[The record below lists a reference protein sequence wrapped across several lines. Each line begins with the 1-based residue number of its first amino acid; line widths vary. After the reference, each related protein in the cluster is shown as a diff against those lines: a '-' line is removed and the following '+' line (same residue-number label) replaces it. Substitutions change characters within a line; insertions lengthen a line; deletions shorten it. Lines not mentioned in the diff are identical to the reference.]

1 MPSAPSRTAASRAV
15 VAEKPSVARDIAAA
29 LGARTRRKG
38 YISGNGVVVTWA
50 LGHLVR
56 QAEPHEIDPQ
66 WKRWRRDTLPML
78 PRDWPLVVGEK
89 VRAQFETVRRILT
102 SPKIRGVICATD
114 AGREGELIFRQ
125 LYEAAGSTKPVE
137 RLWISSLTPAAI
149 RQGFRD
155 LRPSREFDRLADAA
169 RARSRADWLVGLNL
183 TRAYTLDH
191 RRAGSGD
198 ELLSVG
204 RVQTPTLAMLVE
216 RELAIRNFVPED
228 YLEVAA
234 RFDAGEDRVYRGTYF
249 KLVRGKRQTRLAAD
263 GEEAARI
270 LRRADSGRADIKEVR
285 KAKKRIP
292 PPLLYDLT
300 ELQRHAN
307 RLYGYSADRTLDIL
321 QRLYERHKAITYPR
335 TDSRHLST
343 QVAAQLPSIAQQ
355 VAARYDPA
363 LIAPGCGGQPLS
375 KRFVDDSKV
384 TDHHAII
391 PTGAVAAGV
400 PPGSAEAKLLDLV
413 GRRFLQAWHPD
424 HVYSSTTVVS
434 RIAFRAQADLYLSQG
449 TAVEREGWKVLDV
462 KTKKQRSRGRATL
475 PGGLKTGLPLKVL
488 EAKAVK
494 KRTKPPPRLTDAT
507 LLTSMESAGKTVDD
521 KQLSRAM
528 KDRGLGTPATR
539 ASIIETLLKRGY
551 IRREKK
557 QFWATDRGIGLLE
570 VVHPKV
576 RSAAM
581 TGEWEAM
588 LRSIERGSG
597 SFDAFMQGIEQFVRE
612 VVSGSAD
619 GKPAASP
626 AARDR
631 PSAQSARPAGGAAA
645 ASTGHDASPAP
656 AGGGRVEQSLRGGPP
671 APDRTRQEGVR
682 PPTEAGIVQQA
693 APARPQ
699 PATSKFAAKPWPPPN
714 GGGQAAQARPPG
726 PARRL
731 RPSIPP
737 SAPGGRQPAALQPP
751 ASADASPERLRELL
765 RSRFG
770 HPSFRPHQEQICR
783 EVIAGKDVLVVMP
796 TGAGKSL
803 CYQLPGIA
811 RGATTLVVSPLIAL
825 MEDQTDK
832 LRQLGFR
839 AERIH
844 SGRDRSTSQQVC
856 RDYLAGQL
864 DFLYIAPE
872 RLGVPGFPEL
882 LARRTP
888 GLVAID
894 EAHCISM
901 WGHDFRPD
909 YRRLKERVPA
919 LRPAPVIALTATAT
933 PRVQKDIVEQ
943 LALDNCRQSIHGFR
957 RDNLEIELV
966 ELVPSLRP
974 PALLRLLRAPDRRP
988 AIVYAPTRKA
998 SEEQA
1003 ETLQQGLGAAAYHA
1017 GMDAEQRERIQT
1029 AFLRGDLDVIVAT
1042 IAFGMGIDKADVRT
1056 VVHTGLPGSIEGYYQ
1071 EIGRAGRDG
1080 LPSRAVLLHSWA
1092 DRKLHEFFLERDYPE
1107 PETLELLFAA
1117 LSQQPVPYDRLIA
1130 SVSVDIQVAEKAV
1143 EKLWTYGGVQFDGD
1157 QNAFRGT
1164 GEWRAPYVEQRNF
1177 RYKQLD
1183 LVLEFTRSQDCRM
1196 LDLVR
1201 HFGDLEDSLKPCGQC
1216 DNCDSG
1222 GCVVKRFRPPTVA
1235 ERQALESVL
1244 WSLQERDFQASGRL
1258 FKEHAEQHSI
1268 RLPQFYR
1275 LVDAAERADLLRT
1288 HQDSFV
1294 NAEGKYIEFRRVG
1307 LGGGAAEASSKIGS
1321 LKVVEERAGLAH
1333 TKRRRAKKRA
1343 AARPPGKQ
1351 FALGR
1356 RTGQGPADDL
1366 VEAALAAWRK
1376 EEAKRRKIPAF
1387 RIFTNQTLAHLAALR
1402 PGTTGDLL
1410 AVRGIGKATTKN
1422 YGSQILE
1429 VIRKADQ

>member
-1 MPSAPSRTAASRAV
+1 MHSAPSRTAASRAV

-29 LGARTRRKG
+29 LGAHTRRKG
-38 YISGNGVVVTWA
+38 CISGNGVVITWA

-66 WKRWRRDTLPML
+66 WKRWRRDALPML
-78 PRDWPLVVGEK
+78 PRNWPLVVGER
-89 VRAQFETVRRILT
+89 VRDQFETVRRILT
-102 SPKIRGVICATD
+102 DPKIGSVICATD

-125 LYEAAGSTKPVE
+125 LYEAAGSTKPVQ

-149 RQGFRD
+149 RQGFQD

-191 RRAGSGD
+191 RRAGSGE

-204 RVQTPTLAMLVE
+204 RVQTPTLAILVE

-228 YLEVAA
+228 YLEVVA

-249 KLVRGKRQTRLAAD
+249 KLVRGKRQTRLPED
-263 GEEAARI
+263 GEEAAQI
-270 LRRADSGRADIKEVR
+270 LQRAESGRADIKEVR
-285 KAKKRIP
+285 KAKKRVP

-307 RLYGYSADRTLDIL
+307 RLYGFSADRTLDIL

-335 TDSRHLST
+335 TDSRHLSAE
-343 QVAAQLPSIAQQ
+343 VAAQLPSIARQ
-355 VAARYDPA
+355 VASKYDPA
-363 LIAPGCGGQPLS
+363 LIAEGCGDQPLS

-391 PTGAVAAGV
+391 PTGAAAGGLS
-400 PPGSAEAKLLDLV
+400 PSSPEAKLLDLV
-413 GRRFLQAWHPD
+413 NRRFLQAWHPD
-424 HVYSSTTVVS
+424 HIYSSTLVFS
-434 RIAFRAQADLYLSQG
+434 RIAFRSQADLYLSKG
-449 TAVEREGWKVLDV
+449 TAVEREGWKVLDI
-462 KTKKQRSRGRATL
+462 KTKKQKAGGRATL
-475 PGGLKTGLPLKVL
+475 PGGLETGMPLKVL

-521 KQLSRAM
+521 KELSRAM

-557 QFWATDRGIGLLE
+557 HFRATDRGIGLLE

-588 LRSIERGSG
+588 LRAIERGSG
-597 SFDAFMQGIEQFVRE
+597 SFDAFMEGIERFVKE
-612 VVSGSAD
+612 VVG
-619 GKPAASP
+619 
-626 AARDR
+626 
-631 PSAQSARPAGGAAA
+631 GGAAA
-645 ASTGHDASPAP
+645 ASSGHDARPAARGPNPAHQSFRGATPAP
-656 AGGGRVEQSLRGGPP
+656 A
-671 APDRTRQEGVR
+671 RTRQAAVR
-682 PPTEAGIVQQA
+682 PPTEARIVQPA
-693 APARPQ
+693 APAGPQ
-699 PATSKFAAKPWPPPN
+699 QATSKLAAKAAPPPN
-714 GGGQAAQARPPG
+714 GGHRPPTARPPG

-731 RPSIPP
+731 RPSPP
-737 SAPGGRQPAALQPP
+737 NGAPGGRQPPAQQPP
-751 ASADASPERLRELL
+751 VIADASPGRLRELL

-770 HPSFRPHQEQICR
+770 HPSFRPHQEEICR
-783 EVIAGKDVLVVMP
+783 DVIAGKDVLVVMP

-825 MEDQTDK
+825 MEDQTEK

-844 SGRDRSTSQQVC
+844 SGRDRPTSQQVC

-882 LARRTP
+882 LARRIP

-909 YRRLKERVPA
+909 YRRLKDRVPA

-943 LALDNCRQSIHGFR
+943 LALDSCQQSIHGFR

-1017 GMDAEQRERIQT
+1017 GMDSEQRERVQT
-1029 AFLRGDLDVIVAT
+1029 AFLQGDLDVIVAT

-1107 PETLELLFAA
+1107 PETLERLFAA

-1130 SVSVDIQVAEKAV
+1130 SLSVDIQVAEKAV
-1143 EKLWTYGGVQFDGD
+1143 EKLWTYGGVQFDDD

-1164 GEWRAPYVEQRNF
+1164 SEWRAPYVEQRNF

-1183 LVLEFTRSQDCRM
+1183 LVLEFTRSLDCRM

-1222 GCVVKRFRPPTVA
+1222 SCVMKRFRPPTAA

-1258 FKEHAEQHSI
+1258 FNEHAKQHSLQ
-1268 RLPQFYR
+1268 RPQFEG
-1275 LVDAAERADLLRT
+1275 LVDAAERAGILRT
-1288 HQDSFV
+1288 HRDSFV

-1307 LGGGAAEASSKIGS
+1307 LGDGAAEASSKIGS
-1321 LKVVEERAGLAH
+1321 LEVVEERAGLAR
-1333 TKRRRAKKRA
+1333 TKQRRTKKRA
-1343 AARPPGKQ
+1343 AGRPPGKQ
-1351 FALGR
+1351 LGLGR
-1356 RTGQGPADDL
+1356 RTGQEAADGL
-1366 VEAALAAWRK
+1366 IEAALAAWRK
-1376 EEAKRRKIPAF
+1376 EEAKRRRVPAF
-1387 RIFTNQTLAHLAALR
+1387 RIFTNQTLVHLASLR
-1402 PGTTGDLL
+1402 PETTKDLL
-1410 AVRGIGKATTKN
+1410 AVRGVGKATAKN

-1429 VIRKADQ
+1429 VIRKAAQ